1 MKVKDYLSLG
11 FKNFQRSGRKNIAP
25 IIIITV
31 GILLFNIVTSFFTSI
46 TSSVN
51 ETVVD
56 NSSLKFVHIS
66 SVEGD
71 LTNADLEKLS
81 GVDGV
86 HSVFPRTES
95 FIGIERNKEKITT
108 TLIGVPDNSVQ
119 YFAEEENKSLSGNG
133 ILLNKNIRSS
143 LEEGDPIKISYT
155 VKVKENEGIRKE
167 LDASVESKIE
177 PPYLI
182 SFPEDISIASLEL
195 VQTLNAGFLGL
206 TLEEYLQ
213 NPSYQEAIAIIPD
226 VNSVSKAANQFD
238 EMGYMTN
245 YSLKASKSI
254 PVIAKILASVGG
266 ILVVVLLIFA
276 GTSIASIINQSLHSR
291 YGEIGIMRAI
301 GFKQKHL
308 MKLFTVEVTI
318 ISIISFCLSILLS
331 FIALKAIEHYVN
343 NLGFADYTFIL
354 SIGTYQILASLVVIF
369 LVSFI
374 SSAYPIKKASSIQVT
389 DILKGA

>member
-1 MKVKDYLSLG
+1 MKAKDYISLG

-31 GILLFNIVTSFFTSI
+31 GILLFNIGTSFFTSI

-51 ETVVD
+51 DTVVD
-56 NSSLKFVHIS
+56 NASLKFIHVS
-66 SVEGD
+66 SAEGD
-71 LTNADLEKLS
+71 LTNTDLEKLKE
-81 GVDGV
+81 VDGV
-86 HSVFPRTES
+86 ATVFPRTES
-95 FIGIERNKEKITT
+95 FIGIEHNKEKITT
-108 TLIGVPDNSVQ
+108 TLIGVPDNAIE
-119 YFAEEENKSLSGNG
+119 YFAEKENQSLSDNG
-133 ILLNKNIRSS
+133 ILLNKNITTS
-143 LEEGDPIKISYT
+143 LVKGDLVKLSYT

-167 LDASVESKIE
+167 LDAIVASKIE

-206 TLEEYLQ
+206 TREEYLQ
-213 NPSYQEAIAIIPD
+213 NPSYQEAIAIVPD
-226 VNSVSKAANQFD
+226 VNAVSKAGGQFD
-238 EMGYMTN
+238 EMGYITN

-276 GTSIASIINQSLHSR
+276 GTSIASIINQSLQNR
-291 YGEIGIMRAI
+291 YGEIGIMRAV

-308 MKLFTVEVTI
+308 IKLFAVEVTI
-318 ISIISFCLSILLS
+318 ISFISFCLSILLS
-331 FIALKAIEHYVN
+331 FFALKAIEHYVN

-354 SIGTYQILASLVVIF
+354 TIGTYQILASLAVIF

>member
-1 MKVKDYLSLG
+1 MKTTDYYSLG
-11 FKNFQRSGRKNIAP
+11 FKNFQRNGKKNIAP

-31 GILLFNIVTSFFTSI
+31 GILLFNIITSFFTSI

-56 NSSLKFVHIS
+56 NSSLKFIHVS
-66 SVEGD
+66 SVDGD
-71 LTNADLEKLS
+71 MKDTDLEKLKN
-81 GVDGV
+81 VEGV

-95 FIGIERNKEKITT
+95 FIGIENNKEKITT
-108 TLIGVPDNSVQ
+108 TLIGIPDNSIQ
-119 YFAEEENKSLSGNG
+119 YFTDEKNLSLSDNG
-133 ILLNKNIRSS
+133 ILLNKNIESS
-143 LEEGDPIKISYT
+143 LEKGDPTKISYT

-167 LDASVESKIE
+167 LNATIQSKIE

-182 SFPEDISIASLEL
+182 SFPEDISVASIEL

-213 NPSYQEAIAIIPD
+213 NPRYQEAIAIVPD
-226 VNSVSKAANQFD
+226 INAVNEAANQFD

-254 PVIAKILASVGG
+254 PVIAKIIGSVGG
-266 ILVVVLLIFA
+266 ILVIVLLVFA
-276 GTSIASIINQSLHSR
+276 GTSIASIINQSLRSR

-301 GFKQKHL
+301 GFKQKQL
-308 MKLFTVEVTI
+308 IKLFTVEVTI
-318 ISIISFCLSILLS
+318 ISIISFFLSILLS
-331 FIALKAIEHYVN
+331 FIALKVIEQYVN

-354 SIGTYQILASLVVIF
+354 SISAYQALASLAVIF
-369 LVSFI
+369 LVSFLA
-374 SSAYPIKKASSIQVT
+374 SAYPIKKASSIQVT